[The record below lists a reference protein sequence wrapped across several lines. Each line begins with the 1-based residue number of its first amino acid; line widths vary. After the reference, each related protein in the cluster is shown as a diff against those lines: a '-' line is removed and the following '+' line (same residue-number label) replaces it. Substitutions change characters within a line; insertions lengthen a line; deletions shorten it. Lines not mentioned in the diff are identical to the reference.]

1 MKVTLPD
8 GRIAQIGVAYSNNV
22 PNRAIEK
29 YAGTVN
35 QSFFDRF
42 RSTDI
47 RLTIE
52 HPTTKEKITIKGSSY
67 CNPNDRFVKRKARS
81 KALKRLMQDTPY
93 SLLSKKDR
101 ALLCPIILHGHR
113 VKE

>member
-1 MKVTLPD
+1 MKVELAD
-8 GRIAQIGVAYSNNV
+8 GRIAQIGVAYANRV
-22 PNRAIEK
+22 PQRAFEMYK
-29 YAGTVN
+29 DKVDE
-35 QSFFDRF
+35 SFFERF

-47 RLTIE
+47 RLTVV
-52 HPTTKEKITIKGSSY
+52 HPTTKENITIMGSSY
-67 CNPNDRFVKRKARS
+67 CNPNDRFIKQKARS

-93 SLLSKKDR
+93 SILSKKDR